1 MKEQDYYNEIE
12 NYIKRNETNRK
23 KRTLEENYET
33 LNNYWQIE
41 KLLVEAQSTVK
52 NGQNM
57 AMN

>member
-23 KRTLEENYET
+23 KRTLEETYET

-41 KLLVEAQSTVK
+41 KLLVEAQSEVK
-52 NGQNM
+52 NVPNM